1 MMFSDC
7 DYSKAV
13 QASYGSNDT
22 HSFLPNAAA
31 EVQHQVRRLA
41 HHPCIALW
49 LSNNEIVGPG
59 GHPTGTRC
67 LKGTERTCW
76 QSQ

>member
-31 EVQHQVRRLA
+31 EVQHQV
-41 HHPCIALW
+41 
-49 LSNNEIVGPG
+49 
-59 GHPTGTRC
+59 
-67 LKGTERTCW
+67 
-76 QSQ
+76 

>member
-31 EVQHQVRRLA
+31 EVRILQLIRMLIRIL
-41 HHPCIALW
+41 IRFN
-49 LSNNEIVGPG
+49 SI
-59 GHPTGTRC
+59 
-67 LKGTERTCW
+67 
-76 QSQ
+76 

>member
-1 MMFSDC
+1 MKDEFYAMADQFGVMIHNEMMFSDC

-31 EVQHQVRRLA
+31 EVQHQV
-41 HHPCIALW
+41 
-49 LSNNEIVGPG
+49 
-59 GHPTGTRC
+59 
-67 LKGTERTCW
+67 
-76 QSQ
+76 